1 MMPLSQHLW
10 RHLLALTGCMILCS
24 CSSTGYSMTSL
35 AEEINATLSSS
46 SREVKVG
53 DIITVSFPFQSEW
66 DHVAQ
71 VMEDGTASF
80 SLVGELR
87 VLGMS
92 MQRLN
97 DELTKA
103 YDRARNGQRV
113 DLNASITATGD
124 GEVDANNSLFV
135 IGEVRTPGPI
145 RVNGKRITLVEAIS
159 AAGGHLKL
167 TANLGN
173 TILVRRIRGSN
184 EMRSWRLD
192 ADVYE
197 WGEHPPIYL
206 QERDVVFVP
215 NTAIDD
221 VNIFVD
227 QWIRQMLPFPIFP
240 ISPTTP

>member
-1 MMPLSQHLW
+1 MPLSQHLW

-124 GEVDANNSLFV
+124 GDVDANNSLFV

>member
-1 MMPLSQHLW
+1 
-10 RHLLALTGCMILCS
+10 
-24 CSSTGYSMTSL
+24 MTSL

-124 GEVDANNSLFV
+124 GDVDANNSLFV

>member
-159 AAGGHLKL
+159 AAGGHLKP

>member
-1 MMPLSQHLW
+1 MPLSQHLW

-124 GEVDANNSLFV
+124 GEIDANNSLFV

>member
-1 MMPLSQHLW
+1 MPLSQHLW

>member
-1 MMPLSQHLW
+1 MPLPQHLS
-10 RHLLALTGCMILCS
+10 RHLLALTGGLILCG

-35 AEEINATLSSS
+35 AKEINATLSSS
-46 SREVKVG
+46 AREVKIG
-53 DIITVSFPFQSEW
+53 DIITVTFPFHQEW
-66 DHVAQ
+66 NHVAQ
-71 VMEDGTASF
+71 VMEDGNASF
-80 SLVGELR
+80 PLVGEVSVR
-87 VLGMS
+87 GMS

-97 DELTKA
+97 QALIKAYGRARSGQNVELT
-103 YDRARNGQRV
+103 
-113 DLNASITATGD
+113 ASITATTD

-135 IGEVRTPGPI
+135 IGEVQTPGPVRI
-145 RVNGKRITLVEAIS
+145 NGKRITLVEAIS

-173 TILVRRIRGSN
+173 TILVRRLRGSD

-227 QWIRQMLPFPIFP
+227 QWIRQMLPVPIFP